1 MTEAIKHLFQ
11 NTLNPDPQRRRE
23 SENELQK
30 LVSNKEFVYS
40 LPGTYMKDSD
50 PLIRQVSAT
59 FFKNAVI
66 EDLDLDV
73 VNLAVKDPVN
83 VGIYGEIISQHVA
96 KNKEYVV
103 DFQNIIRGDTGK
115 ESFDTALLILNAYAE
130 RDRTKFSNAATSS
143 LLQSVD
149 PLVFFN
155 KLKNCQDFRKTLS
168 KIFDNYYVPPQLLD
182 VNFLRAAISHALAY
196 TDKHSAGFLLR
207 ISTRSFKG
215 LLNCDEIRQDERILN
230 YFYCL
235 QGHDQY
241 KAEYFILYCQDEN
254 ADRILRQD
262 MLNSLIE
269 TLIIPNLAYKDADVH
284 DDLKLKYNYT
294 DDTHN
299 SCSLLFTDILKVSN
313 KQDAILQYMKNLLR
327 SENPKERYVGL
338 SLFVQSEP
346 LLRGSNLYPE
356 FVESVKACLEDP
368 HNFIKSQAFY
378 ALQLMDIENIGEDR
392 RRVFNMVLDAL
403 KSGDES
409 IRTNSALCLP
419 IFFDAADLR
428 NDVERNLPI
437 ILNTLVYNP
446 LNLEQISETLETVID
461 TFDISC
467 YAVDLCKKMIDS
479 VKIDNIE
486 TTPYLRIISD
496 LILSLEEKRD
506 VVFKIYELALPTLFY
521 VLKNKK
527 YDFYTETLD
536 IISNVLYVFK
546 TGDQNILELVRMVL
560 ESDQKELINCSEEM
574 TYLLDNYI
582 SHCNVSNLDKI
593 VSFVDILCYQEDEYL
608 FDEDFINGCKIIE
621 SLILNGKYVAEVN
634 YMEHFLKIVFDNYSK
649 LDNNSLVYGLE
660 ILLNALNIDAC
671 SGSTRVYSILK
682 PNMDVYIQDMYNVRK
697 RFSRVHDKK
706 IGLLFCAN
714 IMRFKDTFDVSRF
727 LALFTHLLYTYDQA
741 EVLRQKIE
749 NNEEIDNDA
758 ETEYDESDEYL
769 EEDVYFITPLDNIN
783 VKSFLRSVLPSLENG
798 TFGYSVFSAMEQREK
813 ERVLAII
820 NN

>member
-23 SENELQK
+23 SEDELQK

-50 PLIRQVSAT
+50 PIIRQVSAT
-59 FFKNAVI
+59 FFKNAVV
-66 EDLDLDV
+66 EDLNLDA
-73 VNLAVKDPVN
+73 VNLAVKDPLN
-83 VGIYGEIISQHVA
+83 AGIYGEIISQHVA
-96 KNKEYVV
+96 KSKEYVAE
-103 DFQNIIRGDTGK
+103 FQNIIRGDLGK
-115 ESFDTALLILNAYAE
+115 ESLNTALLILNAYAE

-143 LLQSVD
+143 LLQDVD
-149 PLVFFN
+149 PLLFFG
-155 KLKNCQDFRKTLS
+155 KLKNCQEFRKTLS
-168 KIFDNYYVPPQLLD
+168 KIFDNYYVPPQMLD
-182 VNFLRAAISHALAY
+182 SNFLREAISHALTY
-196 TDKHSAGFLLR
+196 TDKYSATFLLR

-215 LLNCDEIRQDERILN
+215 LLNCDDIRNDERILN

-235 QGHDQY
+235 RGYDQY

-254 ADRILRQD
+254 SDRVLRQD

-269 TLIIPNLAYKDADVH
+269 TLIIPNLAYKDTDVH
-284 DDLKLKYNYT
+284 DDLKLKYNYS

-327 SENPKERYVGL
+327 SEHPKERYVGL

-346 LLRGSNLYPE
+346 LLRGCNLYPD
-356 FVESVKACLEDP
+356 FVESVKTCLEDP
-368 HNFIKSQAFY
+368 CDFIRSQAFY
-378 ALQLMDIENIGEDR
+378 ALQLMEIGSIGEDR
-392 RRVFNMVLDAL
+392 RKVFNMVLAAL
-403 KSGDES
+403 KSSDES

-419 IFFDAADLR
+419 IFFDASDLR

-461 TFDISC
+461 TFDISS

-496 LILSLEEKRD
+496 LILNLEEKQD
-506 VVFKIYELALPTLFY
+506 VVFKIYELVLPTLFY
-521 VLKNKK
+521 VLKNQK
-527 YDFYTETLD
+527 YDFYIETLD
-536 IISNVLYVFK
+536 IISNILYVFK
-546 TGDQNILELVRMVL
+546 TGDRNILDLIRMIL

-582 SHCNVSNLDKI
+582 SHCAVSNLDKI
-593 VSFVDILCYQEDEYL
+593 VSFIDALCYQDDEYL
-608 FDEDFINGCKIIE
+608 FDEDFINGCRIIE
-621 SLILNGKYVAEVN
+621 SLILNGKYIADVN
-634 YMEHFLKIVFDNYSK
+634 YMEHFLKVVFDNYSK

-660 ILLNALNIDAC
+660 TLLNALNVDTC
-671 SGSTRVYSILK
+671 SGGTRVYTILK
-682 PNMDVYIQDMYNVRK
+682 PNMDVYIQDMYNVKK

-714 IMRFKDTFDVSRF
+714 IMRFEENFEVTRF

-741 EVLRQKIE
+741 EVLRQRIKS
-749 NNEEIDNDA
+749 NEQAEDDV

-769 EEDVYFITPLDNIN
+769 EEDVYFVTPLENIN
-783 VKSFLRSVLPSLENG
+783 VKGFLRSILPSLENG
-798 TFGYSVFSAMEQREK
+798 TFGYKVFSAMDPREK